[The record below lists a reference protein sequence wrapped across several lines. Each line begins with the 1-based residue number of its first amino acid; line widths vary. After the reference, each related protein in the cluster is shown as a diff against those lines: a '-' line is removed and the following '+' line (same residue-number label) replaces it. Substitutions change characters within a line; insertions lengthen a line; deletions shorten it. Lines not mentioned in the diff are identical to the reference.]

1 MQEIIKLVTEKLGI
15 SADKAVPAIKG
26 VLGYLRG
33 QLPEGA
39 TAAFDKAIGGAANA
53 DTQVSNLADVAEKT
67 DLSTTQVAGVG
78 GAVLEWLKDKLPGNV
93 FDSIGGLF
101 EGGGIGGFVKKLV
114 SKVTG

>member
-15 SADKAVPAIKG
+15 SADKAMPAIKG

-53 DTQVSNLADVAEKT
+53 NTEVNSLADVANQT
-67 DLSTTQVAGVG
+67 DLSTTQVASVG
-78 GAVLEWLKDKLPGNV
+78 GAVLEWLKGKLPTET
-93 FDSIGGLF
+93 FDSIGGLLS
-101 EGGGIGGFVKKLV
+101 EGGIGGFVKKLV